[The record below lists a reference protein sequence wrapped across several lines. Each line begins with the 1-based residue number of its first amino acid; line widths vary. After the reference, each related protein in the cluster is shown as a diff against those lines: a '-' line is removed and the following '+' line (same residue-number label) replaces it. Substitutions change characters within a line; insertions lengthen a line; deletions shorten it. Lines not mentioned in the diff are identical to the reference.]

1 MKIVQLVTYSV
12 FGGMSLHVL
21 TLAKSLKQLGHD
33 VEVLSMCDGPLIPEF
48 RRAGIP
54 VTVVPHLEQRMSR
67 SPLTIARAIR
77 YISKYIREKDVDVVH
92 THGPRA
98 HFLGGSA
105 ARLSGRRV
113 LVASVHGSFSQFT
126 AGQDAEL
133 SPRKKRLKS
142 LQYKSVDRL
151 TARVADKLV
160 AVCPATESEL
170 INQLGIPAAS
180 VRLVHNGIEDQ
191 VISQDEIRRLRTE
204 VGFGSSDKVVAYV
217 GRVAYHKGSH
227 DLIDAMEI
235 VAKKVPEAR
244 FLMVGEGPMM
254 AEMMNRANQPLLN
267 GKVFFTGVRKDA
279 VALMAIA
286 DLVVL
291 PSLSEGPSLTLVE
304 AAMLGRAAVATRVGG
319 MPEVVLEGQT
329 GLLVSP
335 HAPAE
340 LAAAITRLLTH
351 DEERHAMA
359 VTAREMWEKRPFSA
373 PQMAI
378 TMEELYTELL
388 AAKQA

>member
-21 TLAKSLKQLGHD
+21 SLAKNLKQRGHD

-54 VTVVPHLEQRMSR
+54 VTVVPQLEQRMSR

-77 YISKYIREKDVDVVH
+77 YTSKFIREKDADVVH

-98 HFLGGSA
+98 HFLGGCA
-105 ARLSGRRV
+105 VRLSGRRV
-113 LVASVHGSFSQFT
+113 MVASVHGSFSQFT

-133 SPRKKRLKS
+133 SPWKKRLKS
-142 LQYKSVDRL
+142 LQYINIDRL
-151 TARVADKLV
+151 TARVADKMV

-170 INQLGIPAAS
+170 INRLGIPAAR
-180 VRLVHNGIEDQ
+180 VRLVHNGIEEQ
-191 VISQDEIRRLRTE
+191 VISLEEIRRLRAE
-204 VGFGSSDKVVAYV
+204 LGFRDGDKVMAYV
-217 GRVAYHKGSH
+217 GRLAYHKGSH

-235 VAKKVPEAR
+235 VAKQVPEAR
-244 FLMVGEGPMM
+244 FLLVGEGPMM
-254 AEMMNRANQPLLN
+254 AEMMKRASQPLLD
-267 GKVFFTGVRKDA
+267 GKVIFTGVRRDA
-279 VALMAIA
+279 VALMASA

-329 GLLVSP
+329 GLLVPP
-335 HAPAE
+335 HAPKE
-340 LAAAITRLLTH
+340 LAAAITRLLTD
-351 DEERHAMA
+351 DEERLALA
-359 VTAREMWEKRPFSA
+359 ATAWEMWKKRHFSA
-373 PQMAI
+373 QQMAI
-378 TMEELYTELL
+378 TMEELYNELV
-388 AAKQA
+388 AAKQS